1 METSDL
7 LEMICDIT
15 AMAIELDISLVEY
28 VQTFLYKKFK
38 FNSKQIQLI
47 DFLTNII
54 HKEFLNNSDDVI
66 QGIK

>member
-28 VQTFLYKKFK
+28 VRTFLYKKFK

>member
-1 METSDL
+1 MGTSDL
-7 LEMICDIT
+7 LEMICDIA
-15 AMAIELDISLVEY
+15 AMAIELDVSLVEY

>member
-7 LEMICDIT
+7 LEMICDI
-15 AMAIELDISLVEY
+15 AAIAIELDVSLVEY